1 MFSCKNQCC
10 AVSTCSIYALL
21 KKFNTSV
28 VINELYIHVY
38 IFCKHFIDS
47 TCCSDIHMQMQLI
60 ISFKSFNILKHW
72 VKSMFS
78 FCTLA
83 EQFYIINQVFFFSNL
98 FYILKKKVVFLLKRV
113 NFTNLSTFFRALS
126 ACVCVWGGIYWNVR
140 YGY

>member
-10 AVSTCSIYALL
+10 AVSTGSIYALL

-47 TCCSDIHMQMQLI
+47 TCCSDIHMQMQQI

-72 VKSMFS
+72 VKGMFS

-98 FYILKKKVVFLLKRV
+98 FYILKKRLYSYWKELVLRICQR
-113 NFTNLSTFFRALS
+113 FFAPFS
-126 ACVCVWGGIYWNVR
+126 HVCVCGGIYWNVR